1 MLSYMNEQ
9 EETKREEFGGFMS
22 TIVQHETDHI
32 NGILFTQRVLEQ
44 NEKLYRIE
52 EDEQGKE
59 KLIEIE
65 I

>member
-1 MLSYMNEQ
+1 
-9 EETKREEFGGFMS
+9 MS